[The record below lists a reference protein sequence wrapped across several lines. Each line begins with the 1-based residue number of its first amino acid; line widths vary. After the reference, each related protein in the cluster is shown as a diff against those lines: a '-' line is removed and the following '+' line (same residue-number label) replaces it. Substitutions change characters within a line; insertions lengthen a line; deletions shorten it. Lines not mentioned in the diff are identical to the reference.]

1 MVKHIE
7 RISAVHKNHNSIFD
21 YCKTLII
28 REKFI
33 FANIREFSKTRIH
46 ISREY
51 FTLSIHLSENEH
63 YPKMRTHAWIY
74 ISAGKYRNQF

>member
-1 MVKHIE
+1 MK
-7 RISAVHKNHNSIFD
+7 SN

-63 YPKMRTHAWIY
+63 YPKMRTHGY
-74 ISAGKYRNQF
+74 ISKPVLVTSCSYSSVSE